1 MLFSGSGSRLKNC
14 CEENHQE
21 QRGEMEAV
29 LLTSAEL
36 VMISLNDSKKPMP
49 QIIIED

>member
-21 QRGEMEAV
+21 QGGETEAV

-36 VMISLNDSKKPMP
+36 VMVALIDSKKSMP
-49 QIIIED
+49 